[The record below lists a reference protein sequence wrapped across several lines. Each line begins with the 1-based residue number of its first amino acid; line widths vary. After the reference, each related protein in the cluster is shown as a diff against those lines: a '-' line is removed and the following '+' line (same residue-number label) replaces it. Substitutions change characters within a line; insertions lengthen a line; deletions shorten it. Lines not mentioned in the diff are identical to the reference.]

1 MQVRPP
7 QPCCYAFC
15 IDVSSAAV
23 HSGMVAAVC
32 EALLENIDRLTGD
45 DRTRVAIVTFD
56 HNVHFYNMNVSWK

>member
-1 MQVRPP
+1 
-7 QPCCYAFC
+7 
-15 IDVSSAAV
+15 
-23 HSGMVAAVC
+23 MVAAVC